1 MVSFWQKTF
10 RFLIF
15 ALCMIASTIAL
26 AQNLDQKIS
35 IKAKNKP
42 LGEVITQIGQLAQ
55 INFSYSS
62 QIIPVEKKVSI
73 KASRKTV
80 RSILDELLIPN
91 GIEYLLVENQ
101 VILKLTKKTPEPLV
115 IDQSKT
121 LQQKYT
127 ISGYLKDHATGEVLI
142 GAYVYAKGTTLGTTA
157 NEYGYYSLTMPAG
170 NYSLMF
176 SFIGYKSI
184 EEDIVLNANLK
195 ISQELDYAKTEIKPV
210 VITANSIQS
219 PLSVLPMNCIKLS
232 PKELAQLPG
241 FVGDIDII
249 KSLQSVPGIKTYG
262 DGSALFY
269 VRGGNSDQNLILVD
283 EAPIY
288 NPCHLFGFF
297 SALAPDAIND
307 AEVYKGDFPARYGGR
322 LSSVIDIKIKEGNM
336 KKFGF
341 GGSIGPYTSYLSLEA
356 PIKKDRI
363 SFFVSGRTST
373 LFWLTYLQDK
383 NKKIKFNFFDVN
395 AKINFKLNDNNRL
408 YLSFFTGQDNYSRLT
423 QSSVNTFGLSWNNI
437 LGTIRWN
444 HIFNAKLFTNTTAYY
459 SRYNYFL
466 YLSKEEKNYWKSAIS
481 ELTVKT
487 DFSWFVNPDNTIR
500 SGLLLSWHNSNPGN
514 VSFTNPDM
522 QAHAPVIPRYSSLE
536 YVLYAGNEQQI
547 GKKLSLYYG
556 VRLPV
561 WQNLGP
567 TTVYTFNPLFEVFDT
582 TAIAKNKVYSTHFSP
597 EPRFSIKYSF
607 TKNTELKLSYARS
620 SQFIQIL
627 TNSVGPFTSL
637 EVWVPCGPNIKPQR
651 SDLVSLGFFQK
662 IFKSRVNFSVEG
674 FYKHFRNTI
683 DYQDHANMLF
693 NPLIEGELRFGK
705 GWAYGA
711 EVMLR
716 KPEGRLT
723 GWIGYIYSRSFKQ
736 IEGVN
741 NGEVFPA
748 SYDSPHNV
756 YVNISY
762 DTRKRWSFKANW
774 MFMTGSAITTP
785 VSFYYYNGYS
795 VPVYGAKNND
805 RLPDYHRLDLSVI
818 FRISKPM
825 RKYQHSL
832 MLTLY
837 NAYAHKNPF
846 SVNYNK
852 MDDNGNIVVPA
863 DNSKG
868 YDQIPTTV
876 SVAGM
881 IPSLNY
887 KFKF

>member
-1 MVSFWQKTF
+1 LAVNFVQ
-10 RFLIF
+10 
-15 ALCMIASTIAL
+15 
-26 AQNLDQKIS
+26 AQNIDQKIT

-42 LGEVITQIGQLAQ
+42 LGEIINLISQTAQ
-55 INFSYSS
+55 INFSYST
-62 QIIPVEKKVSI
+62 QTIPLEKILSI
-73 KASRKTV
+73 KASHKTV
-80 RSILDELLIPN
+80 RSILDQLLLPN

-101 VILKLTKKTPEPLV
+101 VILKPARKTPEQDIIKQTKPGP
-115 IDQSKT
+115 
-121 LQQKYT
+121 QKYT
-127 ISGYLKDHATGEVLI
+127 ISGYLKDRATGEVLI
-142 GAYVYAKGTTLGTTA
+142 GAYVYAKGTTLGTAA
-157 NEYGYYSLTMPAG
+157 NEYGYYSLTMPSG
-170 NYSLMF
+170 NYSLKF

-184 EEDIVLNANLK
+184 DEDIVLNADLK
-195 ISQELDYAKTEIKPV
+195 ISRELEYAKTEIKPV
-210 VITANSIQS
+210 IISAATLENQ
-219 PLSVLPMNCIKLS
+219 LSVLPMSCLKLS
-232 PKELAQLPG
+232 SKQLEQLPG
-241 FVGDIDII
+241 FAGDIDII
-249 KSLQSVPGIKTYG
+249 KSLQSVPGIKSYG
-262 DGSALFY
+262 DGSSLFY

-288 NPCHLFGFF
+288 NPCHLFGFI

-341 GGSIGPYTSYLSLEA
+341 GGSIGPYTSYLSMEA
-356 PIKKDRI
+356 PIKKDRC

-373 LFWLTYLQDK
+373 LFWLTMLQDK
-383 NKKIKFNFFDVN
+383 GKKVKLNFFDVN
-395 AKINFKLNDNNRL
+395 AKINFKFNENNRL
-408 YLSFFTGQDNYSRLT
+408 YLSFFTGKDNYSRLT

-466 YLSKEEKNYWKSAIS
+466 YLSKEDKNYWKSAIS
-481 ELTVKT
+481 ELTFKT
-487 DFSWFVNPDNTIR
+487 DFSYFVNPNNTIR
-500 SGLLLSWHNSNPGN
+500 TGLLVSAHNSNPGN
-514 VSFTNPDM
+514 VNFSDIGI
-522 QAHAPVIPRYSSLE
+522 QSHAPVIPLYTSME
-536 YVLYAGNEQQI
+536 YVFYAGNEQQI
-547 GKKLSLYYG
+547 GKKLSLSYG
-556 VRLPV
+556 IRLPL
-561 WQNLGP
+561 WQDLGP

-582 TAIAKNKVYSTHFSP
+582 AHIAKNNAYSTYFSP
-597 EPRFSIKYSF
+597 EPRFSIKYDF
-607 TKNTELKLSYARS
+607 TKKTALKLNYTRT

-637 EVWVPCGPNIKPQR
+637 EVWVPCGPNIKPQK
-651 SDLVSLGFFQK
+651 SDMVALGFFQK
-662 IFKSRVNFSVEG
+662 MFKARFDFSAEG
-674 FYKHFRNTI
+674 FYKHFYNTI

-705 GWAYGA
+705 GWSYGA
-711 EVMLR
+711 ELMLR
-716 KPEGRLT
+716 KSTGRLT
-723 GWIGYIYSRSFKQ
+723 GSIGYIYSRSFKK
-736 IEGVN
+736 IDGVN
-741 NGEVFPA
+741 NGDVFPA

-762 DTRKRWSFKANW
+762 DTKKRWSFSANW
-774 MFMTGSAITTP
+774 IYMTGNAITTP

-818 FRISKPM
+818 LRLSKAE

-832 MLTLY
+832 ALTLY
-837 NAYAHKNPF
+837 NAYARKNPF

-852 MDDNGNIVVPA
+852 MDENGKIVVPA

-868 YDQIPTTV
+868 FDLIPTTV
-876 SVAGM
+876 SVAGI

>member
-1 MVSFWQKTF
+1 MVNFWQRIF
-10 RFLIF
+10 RFLMITLCIF
-15 ALCMIASTIAL
+15 ASAL
-26 AQNLDQKIS
+26 AMAQNLDQKIS

-42 LGEVITQIGQLAQ
+42 LGEVITQIGQIAQ

-62 QIIPVEKKVSI
+62 QNIPVEKLVSI
-73 KASRKTV
+73 KANRKTV
-80 RSILDELLIPN
+80 RFVLDELLTGN
-91 GIEYLLVENQ
+91 GIEYLLLENQ
-101 VILKLTKKTPEPLV
+101 VILKLARKNPVQNASNQNMAGVRKF
-115 IDQSKT
+115 
-121 LQQKYT
+121 T
-127 ISGYLKDHATGEVLI
+127 ISGYLKDKATGEVLI

-157 NEYGYYSLTMPAG
+157 NEYGYYSLTLPAG
-170 NYSLMF
+170 NYCLMF

-184 EEDIVLNANLK
+184 QEDIMLEENLK
-195 ISQELDYAKTEIKPV
+195 ISKELEYVKTEIKPV
-210 VITANSIQS
+210 VITATADQS
-219 PLSVLPMNCIKLS
+219 PLTLQPMSCIKLS
-232 PKELAQLPG
+232 TKELAQMPG
-241 FVGDIDII
+241 FVGDLDII
-249 KSLQSVPGIKTYG
+249 KSLQSVPGIKSYG

-322 LSSVIDIKIKEGNM
+322 LSSVIDIKIREGNM

-356 PIKKDRI
+356 PIKKDVC

-383 NKKIKFNFFDVN
+383 NKKIKLNFFDVN
-395 AKINFKLNDNNRL
+395 AKINFKFNDNNRL

-459 SRYNYFL
+459 SRYNYYL
-466 YLSKEEKNYWKSAIS
+466 YLSKEDKNYWKSAIS
-481 ELTVKT
+481 ELTLKT
-487 DFSWFVNPDNTIR
+487 DFSYFVNPDNTIR
-500 SGLLLSWHNSNPGN
+500 TGLLVSGHSSNPGN
-514 VSFTNPDM
+514 VSFTNPDI
-522 QAHAPVIPRYSSLE
+522 QSHAPVIPRYTSLE

-556 VRLPV
+556 IRLPV

-567 TTVYTFNPLFEVFDT
+567 TTVYTFNPLFDVFDT
-582 TAIAKNKVYSTHFSP
+582 ANIATGKVYSTHFSP
-597 EPRFSIKYSF
+597 EPRFSAKYSF
-607 TKNTELKLSYARS
+607 TKNTEMKLSYARS
-620 SQFIQIL
+620 TQFIQIL
-627 TNSVGPFTSL
+627 TNSVGPFTTL

-662 IFKSRVNFSVEG
+662 MFRSRVSFSVEG
-674 FYKHFRNTI
+674 FYKRFYNTI

-723 GWIGYIYSRSFKQ
+723 GSIGYIFSRSYKQ

-741 NGEVFPA
+741 NGDIFAA
-748 SYDSPHNV
+748 SYDSPHNI
-756 YVNISY
+756 YVNIAY
-762 DTRKRWSFKANW
+762 DTRRRWSFTANW
-774 MFMTGSAITTP
+774 MYMTGSPITTP

-795 VPVYGAKNND
+795 VPVYGARNND
-805 RLPDYHRLDLSVI
+805 RLPDYHRLDLSVM
-818 FRISKPM
+818 FRLSKPE

-837 NAYAHKNPF
+837 NAYGRKNPF
-846 SVNYNK
+846 SVNFNK
-852 MDDNGNIVVPA
+852 MDENGNIVVPA

-868 YDQIPTTV
+868 YDLIPTTV
-876 SVAGM
+876 SVAGI
-881 IPSLNY
+881 IPSLTY